1 MATTSNLKLPPKNDN
16 IYRKKDNATFVKE
29 LYEMYSHLEQTSI
42 KTLKKR
48 KAPPLQLSD
57 ILEK

>member
-16 IYRKKDNATFVKE
+16 TWRKKDNATIVKE

-42 KTLKKR
+42 KTSKKR
-48 KAPPLQLSD
+48 KATPLQLSD